1 MGSRKPSCKNIIRE
15 IWLDFASTVD
25 RHQFEWRLDPNI
37 FSADFSAASFFSKL
51 PHCVSGQYLTREIRL
66 SEALPSDAF
75 ILDWSTFFFFFFST
89 FQFSAKGASET
100 EMVGG
105 GLYSNCSIVDSTS
118 LVHQV
123 AETPRES
130 SGFTTS
136 CPGSSRTSRVSCQA
150 NAANTW
156 TSDDG
161 SHTMLNGKA
170 IRFIPLLH
178 K

>member
-75 ILDWSTFFFFFFST
+75 ILDWSTFFFFFFLP
-89 FQFSAKGASET
+89 FSFLPRVLQKLKWSEADCILIAPLWIAQAWFT
-100 EMVGG
+100 KLLRLLVNHPVLLPAVP
-105 GLYSNCSIVDSTS
+105 GLLEHPVS
-118 LVHQV
+118 LVK
-123 AETPRES
+123 
-130 SGFTTS
+130 
-136 CPGSSRTSRVSCQA
+136 RTLQ
-150 NAANTW
+150 TH
-156 TSDDG
+156 G
-161 SHTMLNGKA
+161 LQTMDL
-170 IRFIPLLH
+170 ILC
-178 K
+178 